1 MYQFMAR
8 FTGELSPKEAK
19 FFLKNDCAVYVRNQ
33 YTLEGRNINDPRKW
47 GDSVEC
53 WYNGDDATKALFIM
67 KKARMSPHLI
77 EFHLN
82 FLAPRH
88 QEEEKEI

>member
-8 FTGELSPKEAK
+8 FTGELSPKEAR
-19 FFLKNDCAVYVRNQ
+19 FFLRNDCMVFLRNQ
-33 YTLEGRNINDPRKW
+33 YTLENHNINDSRRW

-53 WYNGDDATKALFIM
+53 LYNGDEKALFIM

-77 EFHLN
+77 EFHIS
-82 FLAPRH
+82 FFPDPRH
-88 QEEEKEI
+88 QEEKEI

>member
-19 FFLKNDCAVYVRNQ
+19 FFLKNDCMVFLRNQ
-33 YTLEGRNINDPRKW
+33 YTLEGRDINDPRKL

-53 WYNGDDATKALFIM
+53 WYNGDDVAKALFIM
-67 KKARMSPHLI
+67 KKARMSSHLI
-77 EFHLN
+77 EFHFN
-82 FLAPRH
+82 FQAPRY
-88 QEEEKEI
+88 QEEKKI